1 MRVNLNKIKQQ
12 KIWLMDEI
20 QSKKKSTKVPRNK
33 IKILKNKDRKKNI
46 WEIVIGGL
54 NWKEKNFYK
63 WKNNKIKN

>member
-63 WKNNKIKN
+63 